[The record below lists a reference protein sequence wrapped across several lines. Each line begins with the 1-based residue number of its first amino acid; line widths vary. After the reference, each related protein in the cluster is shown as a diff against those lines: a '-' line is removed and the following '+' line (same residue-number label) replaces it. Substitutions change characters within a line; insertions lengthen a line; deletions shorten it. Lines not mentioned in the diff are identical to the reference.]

1 MKTPKPLRELFKLI
15 AREGFTVKA
24 FEPSGGSHFKV
35 WLDQFPQYV
44 IVSIFDVDK
53 PRTLKN
59 SIALYKRMRKQH
71 EEGG

>member
-1 MKTPKPLRELFKLI
+1 MKIPRQLRELFKLI
-15 AREGFTVKA
+15 EREGFTVKDLQ
-24 FEPSGGSHFKV
+24 PGHGSHYRV
-35 WLDQFPQYV
+35 WFHQFPQYV
-44 IVSIFDVDK
+44 IVSIFDIDK